1 MLSLAQ
7 PNNGKCP
14 PETSP
19 QNLLDM
25 LFSKQVK
32 QQAFFAFL
40 SPWHRAPCHFPQ
52 HDEYE
57 SVTESIGF
65 IYVHI
70 HLSSNQYGAPHLL
83 TKYCQNRKALL
94 LSKLLFRHQGWV
106 HAAFK
111 GTHTVECQMQH
122 LEKTCNSPLC
132 CEDHQTN
139 STESRECCHWRS
151 QTMAIARQ
159 KHLHKIYLTCF
170 SQRKSNSK
178 HFLHSFHHDIVRLA
192 TFLSMLNM
200 KEYDWSLHMLIIQYR
215 APHLLTK
222 HCQNWKA
229 LLLSK
234 LLFRHQ
240 GWVHAAFKGTHTVEC
255 QMQHLEKTCNSPL
268 CCEDH
273 QTNSTESRECC
284 HWRSQTMAIARQKHL
299 HKIYLTCFSQCK
311 SNSKHFLHSFH
322 HDIVRL
328 ATFHSM
334 MNMNQ

>member
-1 MLSLAQ
+1 MF
-7 PNNGKCP
+7 
-14 PETSP
+14 
-19 QNLLDM
+19 
-25 LFSKQVK
+25 FSKQVK
-32 QQAFFAFL
+32 QQAFFAFI
-40 SPWHRAPCHFPQ
+40 SPWHRAPCHFP
-52 HDEYE
+52 HDEY
-57 SVTESIGF
+57 ESIGF

-170 SQRKSNSK
+170 SQSKSNSK
-178 HFLHSFHHDIVRLA
+178 HFWHSFHHDI
-192 TFLSMLNM
+192 M
-200 KEYDWSLHMLIIQYR
+200 
-215 APHLLTK
+215 
-222 HCQNWKA
+222 
-229 LLLSK
+229 
-234 LLFRHQ
+234 
-240 GWVHAAFKGTHTVEC
+240 
-255 QMQHLEKTCNSPL
+255 
-268 CCEDH
+268 
-273 QTNSTESRECC
+273 
-284 HWRSQTMAIARQKHL
+284 
-299 HKIYLTCFSQCK
+299 
-311 SNSKHFLHSFH
+311 
-322 HDIVRL
+322 RL

-334 MNMNQ
+334 MNMNEYDSSMCIYTYHPINTEHLICWQSTARIGKHCCFQSCCSGTKVEYMLRSKARTP